1 MQMSCISCR
10 GMKIFKFSVNKNVIS
25 ITWISLVI
33 QIKTDHEVM
42 KHLFRCISV
51 HIDSVRH
58 LTKGRYS
65 P

>member
-33 QIKTDHEVM
+33 QIKTDHEA
-42 KHLFRCISV
+42 SV
-51 HIDSVRH
+51 
-58 LTKGRYS
+58 
-65 P
+65 